1 MAKTPTDT
9 ESSPKRR
16 GRPPKASGALPKAE
30 VQSAYRARLKTSGKA
45 LKWVEANFDACEQ
58 RALLARQQ
66 DDLVNALAMLE
77 IRQQEI
83 ARLKARVGELER
95 SISATTASS
104 GETAKD
110 QTGRH
115 AINRIGL
122 NRFAVIL

>member
-83 ARLKARVGELER
+83 ARLKARVGELEAEVER
-95 SISATTASS
+95 L
-104 GETAKD
+104 KD
-110 QTGRH
+110 PSQLQRLRREKRQKIRLGGTR
-115 AINRIGL
+115 
-122 NRFAVIL
+122 